1 MCLNASDENIWAE
14 LIHGDQSDEED
25 VIGCSQ
31 NKTEISPENVISLIN
46 AIQDF
51 VATLPNF
58 SDIGDKLNL
67 KFRTSEL
74 VIWAETCVHAD
85 VICIKK

>member
-1 MCLNASDENIWAE
+1 MKKKQLAV
-14 LIHGDQSDEED
+14 H
-25 VIGCSQ
+25 
-31 NKTEISPENVISLIN
+31 KTKLPENAISLIN

-51 VATLPNF
+51 VATLPNV

-74 VIWAETCVHAD
+74 AIRAETCMHAD